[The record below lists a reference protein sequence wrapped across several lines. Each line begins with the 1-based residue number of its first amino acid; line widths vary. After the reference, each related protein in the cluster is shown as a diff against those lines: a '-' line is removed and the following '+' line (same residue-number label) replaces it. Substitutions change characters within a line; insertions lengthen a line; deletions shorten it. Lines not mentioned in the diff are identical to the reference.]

1 MTSCLGL
8 YVESNVIKYAKISK
22 DRDNLKV
29 ESFGL
34 KFYDKLGDA
43 IKQII
48 SETYSFK
55 VPISINL
62 ADEVYS
68 YFYMF
73 SMLNKKDLK
82 KAIETEY
89 EAYCTEKGLN
99 KNAVETRYALVNSLS
114 DKDRVKVIH
123 VAANKNNLN
132 AIEQQLAEN
141 KIAAISPIGMTIAN
155 IAKMK
160 QKENIAIINMED
172 KTTVTIIV
180 NQKVYSVD
188 TIENGSS
195 QVLDGINAKENS
207 YSKAY
212 EICKNSTIYTM
223 EGQELQDTENEY
235 LDNIMPTLYKIAEN
249 SKKIIENSAIDI
261 DRIYITGTL
270 SVVNNI
276 DLYFQEFFNTEKCE
290 ILKPFFIKDSIKV
303 NIKDYVEVNSAIAMA
318 MQGLGYGVKDMNF
331 KKHSITDNLPE
342 WMTIDLG
349 SPNANSKI
357 GNGLKEFFSVDWKAK
372 LDTTEKWLL
381 RVAGGFLILVLLYT
395 GFTIV
400 INNQYEQKTLEANE
414 VRQDT
419 MTKLAAVNSDIN
431 SVKAKTNQYLQLADN
446 LRSTSEKIQDD
457 QKSKNAVTTM
467 LSEIMYIIPKGVQLT
482 SVENTT
488 GSHIVI
494 NAQSEKYEQL
504 GYFKVKI
511 ANENILKNSVSRLW
525 IRSSVSVWKSSHHIV
540 LLTPE
545 AIPFMILFIMRYPM
559 LNIPETADVIPR
571 QTAL

>member
-8 YVESNVIKYAKISK
+8 YVESNIIKYAKISK

-34 KFYDKLGDA
+34 KFYDKLGEA

-62 ADEVYS
+62 ADEVYN

-89 EAYCTEKGLN
+89 ESYCTEKGLN
-99 KNAVETRYALVNSLS
+99 KNAVDTRYALVNSLS

-160 QKENIAIINMED
+160 QKENIAIVNMED
-172 KTTVTIIV
+172 KTTITIIV

-188 TIENGSS
+188 TIENGASE
-195 QVLDGINAKENS
+195 VLDSINAKENS

-249 SKKIIENSAIDI
+249 TQKIIENSAIDI

-290 ILKPFFIKDSIKV
+290 ILRPFFIKDTIKV
-303 NIKDYVEVNSAIAMA
+303 NIKDYIEVNSAIAMA
-318 MQGLGYGVKDMNF
+318 LQGLGYGVKDMNF
-331 KKHSITDNLPE
+331 KKHSLTDNLPE
-342 WMTIDLG
+342 WMTVDIG

-357 GNGLKEFFSVDWKAK
+357 GNGLKDFFATDWKAK
-372 LDTTEKWLL
+372 LDTTERWLL
-381 RVAGGFLILVLLYT
+381 RVAAGFLILVILYT

-400 INNQYEQKTLEANE
+400 MNNQYEGKSREADA
-414 VRQDT
+414 VKSDT
-419 MTKLAAVNSDIN
+419 MLKIAKVDADIN
-431 SVKAKTNQYLQLADN
+431 AVKAKTNQYLQLADN
-446 LRSTSEKIQDD
+446 LRSTSQKIQDD
-457 QKSKNAVTTM
+457 QRNKNAITTM
-467 LSEIMYIIPKGVQLT
+467 LSEIMFIIPKEVQLT

-494 NAQSEKYEQL
+494 NAQAERYEQL

-511 ANENILKNSVSRLW
+511 ANENILKADTVVSTMGTKDGDM
-525 IRSSVSVWKSSHHIV
+525 VKIV
-540 LLTPE
+540 IEGDLP
-545 AIPFMILFIMRYPM
+545 
-559 LNIPETADVIPR
+559 
-571 QTAL
+571 

>member
-8 YVESNVIKYAKISK
+8 YVESNIIKYAKISK

-34 KFYDKLGDA
+34 KFYDKLGEA

-55 VPISINL
+55 VPVSINL
-62 ADEVYS
+62 ADEVYN

-89 EAYCTEKGLN
+89 ESYCTEKGLN
-99 KNAVETRYALVNSLS
+99 KNAVDTRYALVNSLS

-172 KTTVTIIV
+172 KTTITIIV

-188 TIENGSS
+188 TIENGTSE
-195 QVLDGINAKENS
+195 VLDSINAKENS

-235 LDNIMPTLYKIAEN
+235 LDNIMPTLYKIAEK
-249 SKKIIENSAIDI
+249 SQKVIENSAIDI

-290 ILKPFFIKDSIKV
+290 ILRPFFIKDTIKV
-303 NIKDYVEVNSAIAMA
+303 NIKDYIEVNSAIAMA
-318 MQGLGYGVKDMNF
+318 LQGLGYGVKDMNF
-331 KKHSITDNLPE
+331 KKHSLTDNLPE
-342 WMTIDLG
+342 WMTVDIG

-357 GNGLKEFFSVDWKAK
+357 GNGLKEFFATDWKAK
-372 LDTTEKWLL
+372 LDTTERWLL
-381 RVAGGFLILVLLYT
+381 RVAAGFLILVLLYT
-395 GFTIV
+395 GFTV
-400 INNQYEQKTLEANE
+400 VMNNQYEGKSREADA
-414 VRQDT
+414 VKSDT
-419 MTKLAAVNSDIN
+419 MLKIAKVDADIN
-431 SVKAKTNQYLQLADN
+431 AVKAKTNQYLQLADN
-446 LRSTSEKIQDD
+446 LRSTSQKIQDD
-457 QKSKNAVTTM
+457 QRNKNAITTM
-467 LSEIMYIIPKGVQLT
+467 LSEIMFIIPKEVQLT

-494 NAQSEKYEQL
+494 NAQAERYEQL

-511 ANENILKNSVSRLW
+511 ANENILKADTVVSTMGTKDGDM
-525 IRSSVSVWKSSHHIV
+525 VKIV
-540 LLTPE
+540 IEGDLP
-545 AIPFMILFIMRYPM
+545 
-559 LNIPETADVIPR
+559 
-571 QTAL
+571 

>member
-8 YVESNVIKYAKISK
+8 YVESNIIKYAKISK

-34 KFYDKLGDA
+34 KFYDKLGEA

-55 VPISINL
+55 VPVSINL
-62 ADEVYS
+62 TDEVYN

-89 EAYCTEKGLN
+89 ESYCTEKGLN
-99 KNAVETRYALVNSLS
+99 KNAVETRYALVNSIS
-114 DKDRVKVIH
+114 DKDKIKVIH
-123 VAANKNNLN
+123 VSANKNSIN
-132 AIEQQLAEN
+132 AIEQRFSEN
-141 KIAAISPIGMTIAN
+141 KIAAISPIGMAIAN
-155 IAKMK
+155 IARMK

-188 TIENGSS
+188 TLENGASE
-195 QVLDGINAKENS
+195 VLDSINAKENS

-223 EGQELQDTENEY
+223 EGQELQDNENEY
-235 LDNIMPTLYKIAEN
+235 LDNIMPTLYKIAEQTQN
-249 SKKIIENSAIDI
+249 IIENSAIEI

-276 DLYFQEFFNTEKCE
+276 DLYLQEFFNTEKCE
-290 ILKPFFIKDSIKV
+290 ILKPFFIKDTIKV

-318 MQGLGYGVKDMNF
+318 LQGLGYGIKDMNF
-331 KKHSITDNLPE
+331 KKHNFKDNIPE
-342 WMTIDLG
+342 WMTVDLG
-349 SPNANSKI
+349 SANAGSKI
-357 GNGLKEFFSVDWKAK
+357 GNGIKDFFSTGWKGK
-372 LDTTEKWLL
+372 FDTTEKWLL
-381 RVAGGFLILVLLYT
+381 RVSAGLLILILLYT
-395 GFTIV
+395 GFTAI
-400 INNQYEQKTLEANE
+400 INNQYEKKSREADE
-414 VRQDT
+414 VRGDT
-419 MTKLAAVNSDIN
+419 IKKLSAVTADIN
-431 SVKAKTNQYLQLADN
+431 AVKAKTNEYLQLADN
-446 LRSTSEKIQDD
+446 LRNTSKKIEDD
-457 QKSKNAVTTM
+457 QRNKNAITTM
-467 LSEIMYIIPKGVQLT
+467 LSEIMFIIPQEVQLT

-494 NAQSEKYEQL
+494 NAQAERYEQL

-511 ANENILKNSVSRLW
+511 ANENILKADTVVSTMGTKEGDM
-525 IRSSVSVWKSSHHIV
+525 VKIV
-540 LLTPE
+540 IEGDLP
-545 AIPFMILFIMRYPM
+545 
-559 LNIPETADVIPR
+559 
-571 QTAL
+571 

>member
-8 YVESNVIKYAKISK
+8 YVESNIIKYAKISK

-34 KFYDKLGDA
+34 KFYDKLGEA

-55 VPISINL
+55 VPVSINL
-62 ADEVYS
+62 ADEVYN

-89 EAYCTEKGLN
+89 ESYCTEKGLN
-99 KNAVETRYALVNSLS
+99 KNAVDTRYALVNSLS

-172 KTTVTIIV
+172 KTTITIIV

-188 TIENGSS
+188 TIENGTSE
-195 QVLDGINAKENS
+195 VLDSINAKENS

-235 LDNIMPTLYKIAEN
+235 LDNIMPTLYKIAEK
-249 SKKIIENSAIDI
+249 SQKVIENSAIDI

-290 ILKPFFIKDSIKV
+290 ILRPFFIKDTIKV
-303 NIKDYVEVNSAIAMA
+303 NIKDYIEVNSAIAMA
-318 MQGLGYGVKDMNF
+318 LQGLGYGVKDMNF
-331 KKHSITDNLPE
+331 KKHSLTDNLPE
-342 WMTIDLG
+342 WMTVDIG

-357 GNGLKEFFSVDWKAK
+357 GNGLKDFFATDWKAK
-372 LDTTEKWLL
+372 LDTTERWLL
-381 RVAGGFLILVLLYT
+381 RVAAGFLILVILYT

-400 INNQYEQKTLEANE
+400 MNNQYEGKSREADA
-414 VRQDT
+414 VKSDT
-419 MTKLAAVNSDIN
+419 MLKIAKVDADIN
-431 SVKAKTNQYLQLADN
+431 AVKAKTNQYLQLADN
-446 LRSTSEKIQDD
+446 LRSTSQKIQDD
-457 QKSKNAVTTM
+457 QKNKNAITTM
-467 LSEIMYIIPKGVQLT
+467 LSEIMFIIPKEVQLT

-494 NAQSEKYEQL
+494 NAQAERYEQL

-511 ANENILKNSVSRLW
+511 ANENILKADTVVSTMGTKDGDM
-525 IRSSVSVWKSSHHIV
+525 VKIV
-540 LLTPE
+540 IEGDLP
-545 AIPFMILFIMRYPM
+545 
-559 LNIPETADVIPR
+559 
-571 QTAL
+571 

>member
-8 YVESNVIKYAKISK
+8 YVESNIIKYAKISK

-34 KFYDKLGDA
+34 KFYDKLGEA

-55 VPISINL
+55 VPVSINL
-62 ADEVYS
+62 ADEVYN

-89 EAYCTEKGLN
+89 ESYCTEKGLN
-99 KNAVETRYALVNSLS
+99 KNAVDTRYALVNSLS

-172 KTTVTIIV
+172 KTTITIIV

-188 TIENGSS
+188 TIENGTSE
-195 QVLDGINAKENS
+195 VLDSINAKENS

-235 LDNIMPTLYKIAEN
+235 LDNIMPTLYKIAEK
-249 SKKIIENSAIDI
+249 SQKVIENSAIDI

-290 ILKPFFIKDSIKV
+290 ILRPFFIKDTIKV
-303 NIKDYVEVNSAIAMA
+303 NIKDYIEVNSAIAMA
-318 MQGLGYGVKDMNF
+318 LQGLGYGVKDMNF
-331 KKHSITDNLPE
+331 KKHSLTDNLPE
-342 WMTIDLG
+342 WMTVDIG

-357 GNGLKEFFSVDWKAK
+357 GNGLKEFFSTDWKAK
-372 LDTTEKWLL
+372 LDTTERWLL
-381 RVAGGFLILVLLYT
+381 RVAAGFLILVLLYT
-395 GFTIV
+395 GFTV
-400 INNQYEQKTLEANE
+400 VMNNQYEGKSREADA
-414 VRQDT
+414 VKSDT
-419 MTKLAAVNSDIN
+419 MLKIAKVDADIN
-431 SVKAKTNQYLQLADN
+431 AVKAKTNQYLQLADN
-446 LRSTSEKIQDD
+446 LRSTSQKIQDD
-457 QKSKNAVTTM
+457 QRNKNAITTM
-467 LSEIMYIIPKGVQLT
+467 LSEIMVIIPKEVQLT

-494 NAQSEKYEQL
+494 NAQAERYEQL

-511 ANENILKNSVSRLW
+511 ANENILKADTVVSTMGTKDGDM
-525 IRSSVSVWKSSHHIV
+525 VKIV
-540 LLTPE
+540 IEGDLP
-545 AIPFMILFIMRYPM
+545 
-559 LNIPETADVIPR
+559 
-571 QTAL
+571 

>member
-8 YVESNVIKYAKISK
+8 YVESNIIKYAKISK

-34 KFYDKLGDA
+34 KFYDKLGEA

-55 VPISINL
+55 VPVSINL
-62 ADEVYS
+62 TDEVYN

-89 EAYCTEKGLN
+89 ESYCTEKGLN
-99 KNAVETRYALVNSLS
+99 KNAVETRYALVNSIS

-172 KTTVTIIV
+172 KTTITIIV

-188 TIENGSS
+188 TIENGTSE
-195 QVLDGINAKENS
+195 VLDSINAKENS

-235 LDNIMPTLYKIAEN
+235 LDNIMPTLYKIAEK
-249 SKKIIENSAIDI
+249 SQKVIENSAIDI

-290 ILKPFFIKDSIKV
+290 ILRPFFIKDTIKV
-303 NIKDYVEVNSAIAMA
+303 NIKDYIEVNSAIAMA
-318 MQGLGYGVKDMNF
+318 LQGLGYGVKDMNF
-331 KKHSITDNLPE
+331 KKHSLTDNLPE
-342 WMTIDLG
+342 WMTVDIG

-357 GNGLKEFFSVDWKAK
+357 GNGLKDFFATDWKAK
-372 LDTTEKWLL
+372 LDTTERWLL
-381 RVAGGFLILVLLYT
+381 RVAAGFLILVILYT

-400 INNQYEQKTLEANE
+400 MNNQYEGKSREADA
-414 VRQDT
+414 VKSDT
-419 MTKLAAVNSDIN
+419 MLKIAKVDADIN
-431 SVKAKTNQYLQLADN
+431 AVKAKTNQYLQLADN
-446 LRSTSEKIQDD
+446 LRSTSQKIQDD
-457 QKSKNAVTTM
+457 QRNKNAITTM
-467 LSEIMYIIPKGVQLT
+467 LSEIMSIIPKEVQLT

-494 NAQSEKYEQL
+494 NAQAERYEQL

-511 ANENILKNSVSRLW
+511 ANENILKADTVVSTMGTKDGDM
-525 IRSSVSVWKSSHHIV
+525 VKIV
-540 LLTPE
+540 IEGDLP
-545 AIPFMILFIMRYPM
+545 
-559 LNIPETADVIPR
+559 
-571 QTAL
+571 

>member
-431 SVKAKTNQYLQLADN
+431 SVKAKTKQYLQLADN

-511 ANENILKNSVSRLW
+511 ANENILKADTVVSTMGTKDGNM
-525 IRSSVSVWKSSHHIV
+525 VKIV
-540 LLTPE
+540 IEGDLP
-545 AIPFMILFIMRYPM
+545 
-559 LNIPETADVIPR
+559 
-571 QTAL
+571 

>member
-1 MTSCLGL
+1 MASCLGL
-8 YVESNVIKYAKISK
+8 YIESNVIKYAKVTK
-22 DRDNLKV
+22 DHDLLKV
-29 ESFGL
+29 EAFGV
-34 KFYDKLGDA
+34 KFYEKLGETLN
-43 IKQII
+43 QIV
-48 SETYSFK
+48 SETFSYNI
-55 VPISINL
+55 PISINMS
-62 ADEVYS
+62 EEIYN
-68 YFYMF
+68 YFFMF
-73 SMLNKKDLK
+73 SLLNKNDLK
-82 KAIETEY
+82 KAIDTEF
-89 EAYCTEKGLN
+89 ESYCFDKKLN
-99 KNAVETRYALVNSLS
+99 KNAFETRYALCNVEEDR
-114 DKDRVKVIH
+114 DKLKVIH
-123 VAANKNNLN
+123 VSSNKSSIAKILQTLN
-132 AIEQQLAEN
+132 EFKVSTITPLGTSITNVASIKPKENIIIVNIEETTTITSVINQKIFNVEKMEEGSGTILN
-141 KIAAISPIGMTIAN
+141 KIAS
-155 IAKMK
+155 
-160 QKENIAIINMED
+160 
-172 KTTVTIIV
+172 
-180 NQKVYSVD
+180 
-188 TIENGSS
+188 
-195 QVLDGINAKENS
+195 KENS

-511 ANENILKNSVSRLW
+511 ANENILKADTVVSTMGTKDGNM
-525 IRSSVSVWKSSHHIV
+525 VKIV
-540 LLTPE
+540 IEGDLP
-545 AIPFMILFIMRYPM
+545 
-559 LNIPETADVIPR
+559 
-571 QTAL
+571 

>member
-8 YVESNVIKYAKISK
+8 YVESNIIKYAKISK

-34 KFYDKLGDA
+34 KFYDKLGEA

-62 ADEVYS
+62 ADEVYN

-89 EAYCTEKGLN
+89 ESYCTEKGLN
-99 KNAVETRYALVNSLS
+99 KNAVDTRYALVNSLS

-172 KTTVTIIV
+172 KTTITIIV

-188 TIENGSS
+188 TIENGTSE
-195 QVLDGINAKENS
+195 VLDSINAKENS

-235 LDNIMPTLYKIAEN
+235 LDNIMPTLYKIAEK
-249 SKKIIENSAIDI
+249 SQKVIENSAIDI

-290 ILKPFFIKDSIKV
+290 ILRPFFIKDTIKV
-303 NIKDYVEVNSAIAMA
+303 NIKDYIEVNSAIAMA
-318 MQGLGYGVKDMNF
+318 LQGLGYGVKDMNF
-331 KKHSITDNLPE
+331 KKHSLTDNLPE
-342 WMTIDLG
+342 WMTVDIG

-357 GNGLKEFFSVDWKAK
+357 GNGLKDFFATDWKAK
-372 LDTTEKWLL
+372 LDTTERWLL
-381 RVAGGFLILVLLYT
+381 RVAAGFLILVILYT

-400 INNQYEQKTLEANE
+400 MNNQYEGKSREADA
-414 VRQDT
+414 VKSDT
-419 MTKLAAVNSDIN
+419 MLKIAKVDADIN
-431 SVKAKTNQYLQLADN
+431 AVKAKTNQYLQLADN
-446 LRSTSEKIQDD
+446 LRSTSQKIQDD
-457 QKSKNAVTTM
+457 QKNKNAITTM
-467 LSEIMYIIPKGVQLT
+467 LSEIMFIIPKEVQLT

-494 NAQSEKYEQL
+494 NAQAERYEQL

-511 ANENILKNSVSRLW
+511 ANENILKADTVVSTMGTKDGDM
-525 IRSSVSVWKSSHHIV
+525 VKIV
-540 LLTPE
+540 IEGDLP
-545 AIPFMILFIMRYPM
+545 
-559 LNIPETADVIPR
+559 
-571 QTAL
+571 

>member
-249 SKKIIENSAIDI
+249 SKKIIENSAIYI
-261 DRIYITGTL
+261 DRIYITCTL

-276 DLYFQEFFNTEKCE
+276 DLYFKEFFNTEKCE
-290 ILKPFFIKDSIKV
+290 ILKPFLISESNIRIYYRDEDEKFQFEKNLLAILDKDLFMEKLSGENPKIKFI
-303 NIKDYVEVNSAIAMA
+303 
-318 MQGLGYGVKDMNF
+318 NF
-331 KKHSITDNLPE
+331 
-342 WMTIDLG
+342 
-349 SPNANSKI
+349 
-357 GNGLKEFFSVDWKAK
+357 
-372 LDTTEKWLL
+372 EK
-381 RVAGGFLILVLLYT
+381 
-395 GFTIV
+395 
-400 INNQYEQKTLEANE
+400 N
-414 VRQDT
+414 
-419 MTKLAAVNSDIN
+419 M
-431 SVKAKTNQYLQLADN
+431 
-446 LRSTSEKIQDD
+446 
-457 QKSKNAVTTM
+457 
-467 LSEIMYIIPKGVQLT
+467 
-482 SVENTT
+482 
-488 GSHIVI
+488 
-494 NAQSEKYEQL
+494 
-504 GYFKVKI
+504 
-511 ANENILKNSVSRLW
+511 
-525 IRSSVSVWKSSHHIV
+525 
-540 LLTPE
+540 
-545 AIPFMILFIMRYPM
+545 
-559 LNIPETADVIPR
+559 
-571 QTAL
+571 

>member
-8 YVESNVIKYAKISK
+8 YVESNIIKYAKISK

-34 KFYDKLGDA
+34 KFYDKLGEA

-55 VPISINL
+55 VPVSINL
-62 ADEVYS
+62 ADEVYN

-89 EAYCTEKGLN
+89 ESYCTEKGLN
-99 KNAVETRYALVNSLS
+99 KNAVDTRYALVNSLS

-172 KTTVTIIV
+172 KTTITIIV

-188 TIENGSS
+188 TIENGTSE
-195 QVLDGINAKENS
+195 VLDSINTKENS

-235 LDNIMPTLYKIAEN
+235 LDNIMPTLYKIAEK
-249 SKKIIENSAIDI
+249 SQKVIENSAIDI

-290 ILKPFFIKDSIKV
+290 ILRPFFIKDTIKV
-303 NIKDYVEVNSAIAMA
+303 NIKDYIEVNSAIAMA
-318 MQGLGYGVKDMNF
+318 LQGLGYGVKDMNF
-331 KKHSITDNLPE
+331 KKHSLTDNLPE
-342 WMTIDLG
+342 WMTVDIG

-357 GNGLKEFFSVDWKAK
+357 GNGLKDFFATDWKAK
-372 LDTTEKWLL
+372 LDTTERWLL
-381 RVAGGFLILVLLYT
+381 RVAAGFLILVILYT

-400 INNQYEQKTLEANE
+400 MNNQYEGKSREADA
-414 VRQDT
+414 VKSDT
-419 MTKLAAVNSDIN
+419 MLKIAKVDADIN
-431 SVKAKTNQYLQLADN
+431 AVKAKTNQYLQLADN
-446 LRSTSEKIQDD
+446 LRSTSQKIQDD
-457 QKSKNAVTTM
+457 QRNKNAITTM
-467 LSEIMYIIPKGVQLT
+467 LSEIMSIIPKEVQLT

-494 NAQSEKYEQL
+494 NAQAERYEQL

-511 ANENILKNSVSRLW
+511 ANENILKADTVVSTMGTKDGDM
-525 IRSSVSVWKSSHHIV
+525 VKIV
-540 LLTPE
+540 IEGDLPWE
-545 AIPFMILFIMRYPM
+545 NYY
-559 LNIPETADVIPR
+559 
-571 QTAL
+571 

>member
-8 YVESNVIKYAKISK
+8 YVESNIIKYAKISK

-34 KFYDKLGDA
+34 KFYDKLGEA

-55 VPISINL
+55 VPVSINL
-62 ADEVYS
+62 ADEVYN

-89 EAYCTEKGLN
+89 ESYCTEKGLN
-99 KNAVETRYALVNSLS
+99 KNAVDTRYALVNSLS

-172 KTTVTIIV
+172 KTTITIIV

-188 TIENGSS
+188 TIENGTSE
-195 QVLDGINAKENS
+195 VLDNINAKENS

-235 LDNIMPTLYKIAEN
+235 LDNIMPTLYKIAEK
-249 SKKIIENSAIDI
+249 SQKVIENSAIDI

-290 ILKPFFIKDSIKV
+290 ILRPFFIKDTIKV
-303 NIKDYVEVNSAIAMA
+303 NIKDYIEVNSAIAMA
-318 MQGLGYGVKDMNF
+318 LQGLGYGVKDMNF
-331 KKHSITDNLPE
+331 KKHSLTDNLPE
-342 WMTIDLG
+342 WMTVDIG

-357 GNGLKEFFSVDWKAK
+357 GNGLKEFFATDWKAK
-372 LDTTEKWLL
+372 LDTTERWLL
-381 RVAGGFLILVLLYT
+381 RVAAGFLILVLLYT
-395 GFTIV
+395 GFTV
-400 INNQYEQKTLEANE
+400 VMNNQYEGKSREADA
-414 VRQDT
+414 VKSDT
-419 MTKLAAVNSDIN
+419 MLKIAKVDADIN
-431 SVKAKTNQYLQLADN
+431 AVKAKTNQYLQLADN
-446 LRSTSEKIQDD
+446 LRSTSQKIQDD
-457 QKSKNAVTTM
+457 QRNKNAITTM
-467 LSEIMYIIPKGVQLT
+467 LSEIMFIIPKEVQLT

-494 NAQSEKYEQL
+494 NAQAERYEQL

-511 ANENILKNSVSRLW
+511 ANENILKADTVVSTMGTKDGDM
-525 IRSSVSVWKSSHHIV
+525 VKIV
-540 LLTPE
+540 IEGDLP
-545 AIPFMILFIMRYPM
+545 
-559 LNIPETADVIPR
+559 
-571 QTAL
+571 

>member
-8 YVESNVIKYAKISK
+8 YVESNIIKYAKISK

-34 KFYDKLGDA
+34 KFYDKLGEA

-55 VPISINL
+55 VPVSINL
-62 ADEVYS
+62 ADEVYN

-89 EAYCTEKGLN
+89 ESYCTEKGLN
-99 KNAVETRYALVNSLS
+99 KNAVDTRYALVNSLS

-172 KTTVTIIV
+172 KTTITIIV

-188 TIENGSS
+188 TIENGTSE
-195 QVLDGINAKENS
+195 VLDSINAKENS

-235 LDNIMPTLYKIAEN
+235 LDNIMPTLYKIAEK
-249 SKKIIENSAIDI
+249 SQKVIENSAIDI

-290 ILKPFFIKDSIKV
+290 ILRPFFIKDTIKV
-303 NIKDYVEVNSAIAMA
+303 NIKDYIEVNSAIAMA
-318 MQGLGYGVKDMNF
+318 LQGLGYGVKDMNF
-331 KKHSITDNLPE
+331 KKHSLTDNLPE
-342 WMTIDLG
+342 WMTVDIG

-357 GNGLKEFFSVDWKAK
+357 GNGLKDFFATDWKAK
-372 LDTTEKWLL
+372 LDTTERWLL
-381 RVAGGFLILVLLYT
+381 RVAAGFLILVILYT

-400 INNQYEQKTLEANE
+400 MNNQYEGKSREA
-414 VRQDT
+414 D
-419 MTKLAAVNSDIN
+419 AVKSDSMLKIAKVDADIN
-431 SVKAKTNQYLQLADN
+431 AVKAKTNQYLQLADN
-446 LRSTSEKIQDD
+446 LRSTSQKIQDD
-457 QKSKNAVTTM
+457 QRNKNAITTM
-467 LSEIMYIIPKGVQLT
+467 LSEIMFIIPKEVQLT

-494 NAQSEKYEQL
+494 NAQAERYEQL

-511 ANENILKNSVSRLW
+511 ANENILKADTVVSTMGTKDGDM
-525 IRSSVSVWKSSHHIV
+525 VKIV
-540 LLTPE
+540 IEGDLP
-545 AIPFMILFIMRYPM
+545 
-559 LNIPETADVIPR
+559 
-571 QTAL
+571 

>member
-8 YVESNVIKYAKISK
+8 YVESNIIKYAKISK

-34 KFYDKLGDA
+34 KFYDKLGEA

-55 VPISINL
+55 VPVSINL
-62 ADEVYS
+62 ADEVYN

-89 EAYCTEKGLN
+89 ESYCTEKGLN
-99 KNAVETRYALVNSLS
+99 KNAVDTRYALVNSLS

-172 KTTVTIIV
+172 KTTITIIV

-188 TIENGSS
+188 TIENGTSE
-195 QVLDGINAKENS
+195 VLDSINTKENS

-235 LDNIMPTLYKIAEN
+235 LDNIMPTLYKIAEK
-249 SKKIIENSAIDI
+249 SQKVIENSAIDI

-290 ILKPFFIKDSIKV
+290 ILRPFFIKDTIKV
-303 NIKDYVEVNSAIAMA
+303 NIKDYIEVNSAIAMA
-318 MQGLGYGVKDMNF
+318 LQGLGYGVKDMNF
-331 KKHSITDNLPE
+331 KKHSLTDNLPE
-342 WMTIDLG
+342 WMTVDIG

-357 GNGLKEFFSVDWKAK
+357 GNGLKDFFATDWKAK
-372 LDTTEKWLL
+372 LDTTERWLL
-381 RVAGGFLILVLLYT
+381 RVAAGFLILVILYT

-400 INNQYEQKTLEANE
+400 MNNQYEGKSREADA
-414 VRQDT
+414 VKSDT
-419 MTKLAAVNSDIN
+419 MLKIAKVDADIN
-431 SVKAKTNQYLQLADN
+431 AVKAKTNQYLQLADN
-446 LRSTSEKIQDD
+446 LRSTSKKIQDD
-457 QKSKNAVTTM
+457 QRNKNAITTM
-467 LSEIMYIIPKGVQLT
+467 LSEIMFIIPKEVQLT

-494 NAQSEKYEQL
+494 NAQAERYEQL

-511 ANENILKNSVSRLW
+511 ANENILKADTVVSTMGTKDGDM
-525 IRSSVSVWKSSHHIV
+525 VKIV
-540 LLTPE
+540 IEGDLP
-545 AIPFMILFIMRYPM
+545 
-559 LNIPETADVIPR
+559 
-571 QTAL
+571 

>member
-8 YVESNVIKYAKISK
+8 YVESNIIKYAKISK

-34 KFYDKLGDA
+34 KFYDKLGEA

-55 VPISINL
+55 VPVSINL
-62 ADEVYS
+62 ADEVYN

-89 EAYCTEKGLN
+89 ESYCTEKGLN
-99 KNAVETRYALVNSLS
+99 KNAVDTRYALVNSLS

-172 KTTVTIIV
+172 KTTITIIV

-188 TIENGSS
+188 TIENGTSE
-195 QVLDGINAKENS
+195 VLDSINAKENS

-235 LDNIMPTLYKIAEN
+235 LDNIMPTLYKIAEK
-249 SKKIIENSAIDI
+249 SQKVIENSAIDI

-290 ILKPFFIKDSIKV
+290 ILRPFFIKDTIKV
-303 NIKDYVEVNSAIAMA
+303 NIKDYIEVNSAIAMA
-318 MQGLGYGVKDMNF
+318 LQGLGYGVKDMNF
-331 KKHSITDNLPE
+331 KKHSLTDNLPE
-342 WMTIDLG
+342 WMTVDIG

-357 GNGLKEFFSVDWKAK
+357 GNGLKEFFATDWKAK
-372 LDTTEKWLL
+372 LDTTERWLL
-381 RVAGGFLILVLLYT
+381 RVAAGFLILVLLYT
-395 GFTIV
+395 GFTV
-400 INNQYEQKTLEANE
+400 VMNNQYEGKSREADA
-414 VRQDT
+414 VKSDT
-419 MTKLAAVNSDIN
+419 MLKIAKVDADIN
-431 SVKAKTNQYLQLADN
+431 AVKAKTNQYLQLADN
-446 LRSTSEKIQDD
+446 LRSTSQKIQDD
-457 QKSKNAVTTM
+457 QKNKNAITTM
-467 LSEIMYIIPKGVQLT
+467 LSEIMFIIPKEVQLT

-494 NAQSEKYEQL
+494 NAQAERYEQL

-511 ANENILKNSVSRLW
+511 ANENILKADTVVSTMGTKDGDM
-525 IRSSVSVWKSSHHIV
+525 VKIV
-540 LLTPE
+540 IEGDLP
-545 AIPFMILFIMRYPM
+545 
-559 LNIPETADVIPR
+559 
-571 QTAL
+571 

>member
-8 YVESNVIKYAKISK
+8 YVESNIIKYAKISK

-34 KFYDKLGDA
+34 KFYDKLGEA

-55 VPISINL
+55 VPVSINL
-62 ADEVYS
+62 ADEVYN

-89 EAYCTEKGLN
+89 ESYCTEKGLN
-99 KNAVETRYALVNSLS
+99 KNAVDTRYALVNSLS

-172 KTTVTIIV
+172 KTTITIIV

-188 TIENGSS
+188 TIENGASE
-195 QVLDGINAKENS
+195 VLDSINAKENS

-235 LDNIMPTLYKIAEN
+235 LDNIMPTLYKIAEK
-249 SKKIIENSAIDI
+249 SQKVIENSAIDI

-290 ILKPFFIKDSIKV
+290 ILRPFFIKDTIKV
-303 NIKDYVEVNSAIAMA
+303 NIKDYIEVNSAIAMA
-318 MQGLGYGVKDMNF
+318 LQGLGYGVKDMNF
-331 KKHSITDNLPE
+331 KKHSLTDNLPE
-342 WMTIDLG
+342 WMTVDIG

-357 GNGLKEFFSVDWKAK
+357 GNGLKDFFATDWKAK
-372 LDTTEKWLL
+372 LDTTERWLL
-381 RVAGGFLILVLLYT
+381 RVAAGFLILVILYT

-400 INNQYEQKTLEANE
+400 MNNQYEGKSREADA
-414 VRQDT
+414 VKSDT
-419 MTKLAAVNSDIN
+419 MLKIAKVDADIN
-431 SVKAKTNQYLQLADN
+431 AVKAKTNQYLQLADN
-446 LRSTSEKIQDD
+446 LRSTSQKIQDD
-457 QKSKNAVTTM
+457 QRNKNAITTM
-467 LSEIMYIIPKGVQLT
+467 LSEIMFIIPKEVQLT

-494 NAQSEKYEQL
+494 NAQAERYEQL

-511 ANENILKNSVSRLW
+511 ANENILKADTVVSTMGTKEGDM
-525 IRSSVSVWKSSHHIV
+525 VKIV
-540 LLTPE
+540 IEGDLP
-545 AIPFMILFIMRYPM
+545 
-559 LNIPETADVIPR
+559 
-571 QTAL
+571 

>member
-8 YVESNVIKYAKISK
+8 YVESNIIKYAKISK

-34 KFYDKLGDA
+34 KFYDKLGEA

-55 VPISINL
+55 VPVSINL
-62 ADEVYS
+62 ADEVYN

-89 EAYCTEKGLN
+89 ESYCTEKGLN
-99 KNAVETRYALVNSLS
+99 KNAVDTRYALVNSLS

-172 KTTVTIIV
+172 KTTITIIV

-188 TIENGSS
+188 TIENGTSE
-195 QVLDGINAKENS
+195 VLDSINAKENS

-235 LDNIMPTLYKIAEN
+235 LDNIMPTLYKIAEK
-249 SKKIIENSAIDI
+249 SQKVIENSAIDI

-290 ILKPFFIKDSIKV
+290 ILRPFFIKDTIKV
-303 NIKDYVEVNSAIAMA
+303 NIKDYIEVNSAIAMA
-318 MQGLGYGVKDMNF
+318 LQGLGYGVKDMNF
-331 KKHSITDNLPE
+331 KKHSLTDNLPE
-342 WMTIDLG
+342 WMTVDIG

-357 GNGLKEFFSVDWKAK
+357 GNGLKDFFATDWKAK
-372 LDTTEKWLL
+372 LDTTERWLL
-381 RVAGGFLILVLLYT
+381 RVAAGFLILVLLYT
-395 GFTIV
+395 GFTV
-400 INNQYEQKTLEANE
+400 VMNNQYEGKSREADA
-414 VRQDT
+414 VKSDT
-419 MTKLAAVNSDIN
+419 MLKIAKVYADIN
-431 SVKAKTNQYLQLADN
+431 AVKAKTNQYLQLADN
-446 LRSTSEKIQDD
+446 LRSTSQKIQDD
-457 QKSKNAVTTM
+457 QRNKNAITTM
-467 LSEIMYIIPKGVQLT
+467 LSEIMFIIPKEVQLT

-494 NAQSEKYEQL
+494 NAQAERYEQL

-511 ANENILKNSVSRLW
+511 ANENILKADTVVSTMGTKDGDM
-525 IRSSVSVWKSSHHIV
+525 VKIV
-540 LLTPE
+540 IEGDLP
-545 AIPFMILFIMRYPM
+545 
-559 LNIPETADVIPR
+559 
-571 QTAL
+571 

>member
-8 YVESNVIKYAKISK
+8 YVESNIIKYAKISK

-34 KFYDKLGDA
+34 KFYDKLGEA

-55 VPISINL
+55 VPVSINL
-62 ADEVYS
+62 ADEVYN

-73 SMLNKKDLK
+73 GMLNKKDLK

-89 EAYCTEKGLN
+89 ESYCTEKGLN
-99 KNAVETRYALVNSLS
+99 KNAVDTRYALVNSLS

-172 KTTVTIIV
+172 KTTITIIV

-188 TIENGSS
+188 TIENGTSE
-195 QVLDGINAKENS
+195 VLDSINAKENS

-235 LDNIMPTLYKIAEN
+235 LDNIMPTLYKIAEK
-249 SKKIIENSAIDI
+249 SQKVIENSAIDI

-290 ILKPFFIKDSIKV
+290 ILRPFFIKDTIKV
-303 NIKDYVEVNSAIAMA
+303 NIKDYIEVNSAIAMA
-318 MQGLGYGVKDMNF
+318 LQGLGYGVKDMNF
-331 KKHSITDNLPE
+331 KKHSLTDNLPE
-342 WMTIDLG
+342 WMTVDIG

-357 GNGLKEFFSVDWKAK
+357 GNGLKDFFATDWKAK
-372 LDTTEKWLL
+372 LDTTERWLL
-381 RVAGGFLILVLLYT
+381 RVAAGFLILVILYT

-400 INNQYEQKTLEANE
+400 MNNQYEGKSREADA
-414 VRQDT
+414 VKSDT
-419 MTKLAAVNSDIN
+419 MLKIAKVDADIN
-431 SVKAKTNQYLQLADN
+431 AVKAKTNQYLQLADN
-446 LRSTSEKIQDD
+446 LRSTSQKIQDD
-457 QKSKNAVTTM
+457 QRNKNAITTM
-467 LSEIMYIIPKGVQLT
+467 LSEIMFIIPKEVQLT

-494 NAQSEKYEQL
+494 NAQAERYEQL

-511 ANENILKNSVSRLW
+511 ANENILKADTVVSTMGTKDGDM
-525 IRSSVSVWKSSHHIV
+525 VKIV
-540 LLTPE
+540 IEGDLP
-545 AIPFMILFIMRYPM
+545 
-559 LNIPETADVIPR
+559 
-571 QTAL
+571 

>member
-249 SKKIIENSAIDI
+249 SK
-261 DRIYITGTL
+261 R
-270 SVVNNI
+270 
-276 DLYFQEFFNTEKCE
+276 
-290 ILKPFFIKDSIKV
+290 
-303 NIKDYVEVNSAIAMA
+303 
-318 MQGLGYGVKDMNF
+318 
-331 KKHSITDNLPE
+331 
-342 WMTIDLG
+342 
-349 SPNANSKI
+349 
-357 GNGLKEFFSVDWKAK
+357 
-372 LDTTEKWLL
+372 
-381 RVAGGFLILVLLYT
+381 
-395 GFTIV
+395 
-400 INNQYEQKTLEANE
+400 
-414 VRQDT
+414 
-419 MTKLAAVNSDIN
+419 
-431 SVKAKTNQYLQLADN
+431 
-446 LRSTSEKIQDD
+446 
-457 QKSKNAVTTM
+457 
-467 LSEIMYIIPKGVQLT
+467 
-482 SVENTT
+482 
-488 GSHIVI
+488 
-494 NAQSEKYEQL
+494 
-504 GYFKVKI
+504 
-511 ANENILKNSVSRLW
+511 
-525 IRSSVSVWKSSHHIV
+525 
-540 LLTPE
+540 
-545 AIPFMILFIMRYPM
+545 
-559 LNIPETADVIPR
+559 
-571 QTAL
+571 

>member
-8 YVESNVIKYAKISK
+8 YVESNIIKYAKISK

-34 KFYDKLGDA
+34 KFYDKLGEA

-55 VPISINL
+55 VPVSINL
-62 ADEVYS
+62 TDEVYN

-89 EAYCTEKGLN
+89 ESYCTEKGLN
-99 KNAVETRYALVNSLS
+99 KNAVETRYALVNSIS
-114 DKDRVKVIH
+114 DKDKIKVIH
-123 VAANKNNLN
+123 VSANKNSIN
-132 AIEQQLAEN
+132 AIEQRFSEN
-141 KIAAISPIGMTIAN
+141 KIAAISPIGMAIAN
-155 IAKMK
+155 IARMK

-188 TIENGSS
+188 TLENGASE
-195 QVLDGINAKENS
+195 VLDSINAKENS

-223 EGQELQDTENEY
+223 EGQELQDNENEY
-235 LDNIMPTLYKIAEN
+235 LDNIMPTLYKIAEQTQN
-249 SKKIIENSAIDI
+249 IIENSAIEI

-290 ILKPFFIKDSIKV
+290 ILKPFFIKDTIKV

-318 MQGLGYGVKDMNF
+318 LQGLGYGIKDMNF
-331 KKHSITDNLPE
+331 KKHNFKDNIPE
-342 WMTIDLG
+342 WMTVDLG
-349 SPNANSKI
+349 SANAGSKI
-357 GNGLKEFFSVDWKAK
+357 GNGIKDFFSTGWKGK
-372 LDTTEKWLL
+372 FDTTEKWLL
-381 RVAGGFLILVLLYT
+381 RVSAGLLILILLYT
-395 GFTIV
+395 GFTAI
-400 INNQYEQKTLEANE
+400 INNQYEKKSREADE
-414 VRQDT
+414 VRGDT
-419 MTKLAAVNSDIN
+419 IKKLSAVTADIN
-431 SVKAKTNQYLQLADN
+431 AVKAKTNEYLQLADN
-446 LRSTSEKIQDD
+446 LRNTSKKIEDD
-457 QKSKNAVTTM
+457 QRNKNAITTM
-467 LSEIMYIIPKGVQLT
+467 LSEIMFIIPQEVQLT

-494 NAQSEKYEQL
+494 NAQAERYEQL

-511 ANENILKNSVSRLW
+511 ANENILKADTVVSTMGTKEGDM
-525 IRSSVSVWKSSHHIV
+525 VKIV
-540 LLTPE
+540 IEGDLP
-545 AIPFMILFIMRYPM
+545 
-559 LNIPETADVIPR
+559 
-571 QTAL
+571 

>member
-8 YVESNVIKYAKISK
+8 YVESNIIKYAKISK

-34 KFYDKLGDA
+34 KFYDKLGEA

-55 VPISINL
+55 VPVSINL
-62 ADEVYS
+62 ADEVYN

-89 EAYCTEKGLN
+89 ESYCTEKGLN
-99 KNAVETRYALVNSLS
+99 KNAVDTRYALVNSLS

-172 KTTVTIIV
+172 KTTITIIV

-188 TIENGSS
+188 TIENGTSE
-195 QVLDGINAKENS
+195 VLDSINAKENS

-235 LDNIMPTLYKIAEN
+235 LDNIMPTLYKIAEK
-249 SKKIIENSAIDI
+249 SQKVIENSAIDI

-290 ILKPFFIKDSIKV
+290 ILRPFFIKDTIKV
-303 NIKDYVEVNSAIAMA
+303 NIKDYIEVNSAIAMA
-318 MQGLGYGVKDMNF
+318 LQGLGYGVKDMNF
-331 KKHSITDNLPE
+331 KKHSLTDNLPE
-342 WMTIDLG
+342 WMTVDIG

-357 GNGLKEFFSVDWKAK
+357 GNGLKDFLATDWKAK
-372 LDTTEKWLL
+372 LDTTERWLL
-381 RVAGGFLILVLLYT
+381 RVAAGFLILVILYT

-400 INNQYEQKTLEANE
+400 MNNQYEGKSREADA
-414 VRQDT
+414 VKSDT
-419 MTKLAAVNSDIN
+419 MLKIAKVDADIN
-431 SVKAKTNQYLQLADN
+431 AVKAKTNQYLQLADN
-446 LRSTSEKIQDD
+446 LRSTSQKIQDD
-457 QKSKNAVTTM
+457 QRNKNAITTM
-467 LSEIMYIIPKGVQLT
+467 LSEIMFIIPKEVQLT

-494 NAQSEKYEQL
+494 NAQAERYEQL

-511 ANENILKNSVSRLW
+511 ANENILKADTVVSTMGTKDGDM
-525 IRSSVSVWKSSHHIV
+525 VKIV
-540 LLTPE
+540 IEGDLP
-545 AIPFMILFIMRYPM
+545 
-559 LNIPETADVIPR
+559 
-571 QTAL
+571 

>member
-8 YVESNVIKYAKISK
+8 YVESNIIKYAKISK

-34 KFYDKLGDA
+34 KFYDKLGEA

-55 VPISINL
+55 VPVSINL
-62 ADEVYS
+62 TDEVYN

-89 EAYCTEKGLN
+89 ESYCTEKGLN
-99 KNAVETRYALVNSLS
+99 KNAVEKRYALVNSIS
-114 DKDRVKVIH
+114 DKDKIKVIH
-123 VAANKNNLN
+123 VSANKNSIN
-132 AIEQQLAEN
+132 AIEQRFSEN
-141 KIAAISPIGMTIAN
+141 KIAAISPIGMAIAN
-155 IAKMK
+155 IARMK

-188 TIENGSS
+188 TLENGASE
-195 QVLDGINAKENS
+195 VLDSINAKENS

-223 EGQELQDTENEY
+223 EGQELQDNENEY
-235 LDNIMPTLYKIAEN
+235 LDNIMPTLYKIAEQTQN
-249 SKKIIENSAIDI
+249 IIENSAIEI

-290 ILKPFFIKDSIKV
+290 ILKPFFIKDTIKV

-318 MQGLGYGVKDMNF
+318 LQGLGYGIKDMNF
-331 KKHSITDNLPE
+331 KKHNFKDNIPE
-342 WMTIDLG
+342 WMTVDLG
-349 SPNANSKI
+349 SANAGSKI
-357 GNGLKEFFSVDWKAK
+357 GNGIKDFFSTGWKGK
-372 LDTTEKWLL
+372 FDTTEKWLL
-381 RVAGGFLILVLLYT
+381 RVSAGLLILILLYT
-395 GFTIV
+395 GFTAI
-400 INNQYEQKTLEANE
+400 INNQYEKKSREADE
-414 VRQDT
+414 VRGDT
-419 MTKLAAVNSDIN
+419 IKKLSAVTADIN
-431 SVKAKTNQYLQLADN
+431 AVKAKTNEYLQLADN
-446 LRSTSEKIQDD
+446 LRNTSKKIEDD
-457 QKSKNAVTTM
+457 QRNKNAITTM
-467 LSEIMYIIPKGVQLT
+467 LSEIMFIIPQEVQLT

-494 NAQSEKYEQL
+494 NAQAERYEQL

-511 ANENILKNSVSRLW
+511 ANENILKADTVVSTMGTKEGDM
-525 IRSSVSVWKSSHHIV
+525 VKIV
-540 LLTPE
+540 IEGDLP
-545 AIPFMILFIMRYPM
+545 
-559 LNIPETADVIPR
+559 
-571 QTAL
+571 

>member
-8 YVESNVIKYAKISK
+8 YVESNIIKYAKISK

-34 KFYDKLGDA
+34 KFYDKLGEA

-55 VPISINL
+55 VPVSINL
-62 ADEVYS
+62 ADEVYN

-89 EAYCTEKGLN
+89 ESYCTEKGLN
-99 KNAVETRYALVNSLS
+99 KNAVDTRYALVNSLS

-172 KTTVTIIV
+172 KTTITIIV

-188 TIENGSS
+188 TIENGASE
-195 QVLDGINAKENS
+195 VLDSINAKENS

-235 LDNIMPTLYKIAEN
+235 LDNIMPTLYKIAEK
-249 SKKIIENSAIDI
+249 SQKVIENSAIDI

-290 ILKPFFIKDSIKV
+290 ILRPFFIKDTIKV
-303 NIKDYVEVNSAIAMA
+303 NIKDYIEVNSAIAMA
-318 MQGLGYGVKDMNF
+318 LQGLGYGVKDMNF
-331 KKHSITDNLPE
+331 KKHSLTDNLPE
-342 WMTIDLG
+342 WMTVDIG

-357 GNGLKEFFSVDWKAK
+357 GNGLKDFLATDWKAK
-372 LDTTEKWLL
+372 LDTTERWLL
-381 RVAGGFLILVLLYT
+381 RVAAGFLILVILYT

-400 INNQYEQKTLEANE
+400 MNNQYEGKSREADA
-414 VRQDT
+414 VKSDT
-419 MTKLAAVNSDIN
+419 MLKIAKVDADIN
-431 SVKAKTNQYLQLADN
+431 AVKAKTNQYLQLADN
-446 LRSTSEKIQDD
+446 LRSTSQKIQDD
-457 QKSKNAVTTM
+457 QRNKNAITTM
-467 LSEIMYIIPKGVQLT
+467 LSEIMFIIPKEVQLT

-494 NAQSEKYEQL
+494 NAQAERYEQL

-511 ANENILKNSVSRLW
+511 ANENILKADTVVSTMGTKDGDM
-525 IRSSVSVWKSSHHIV
+525 VKIV
-540 LLTPE
+540 IEGDLP
-545 AIPFMILFIMRYPM
+545 
-559 LNIPETADVIPR
+559 
-571 QTAL
+571 

>member
-8 YVESNVIKYAKISK
+8 YVESNIIKYAKISK

-34 KFYDKLGDA
+34 KFYDKLGEA

-55 VPISINL
+55 VPVSINL
-62 ADEVYS
+62 ADEVYN

-89 EAYCTEKGLN
+89 ESYCTEKGLN
-99 KNAVETRYALVNSLS
+99 KNAVDTRYALVNSLS

-172 KTTVTIIV
+172 KTTITIIV

-188 TIENGSS
+188 TIENGTSE
-195 QVLDGINAKENS
+195 VLDSINAKENS

-235 LDNIMPTLYKIAEN
+235 LDNIMPTLYKIAEK
-249 SKKIIENSAIDI
+249 SQKVIENSAIDI

-290 ILKPFFIKDSIKV
+290 ILRPFFIKDTIKV
-303 NIKDYVEVNSAIAMA
+303 NIKDYIEVNSAIAMA
-318 MQGLGYGVKDMNF
+318 LQGLGYGVKDMNF
-331 KKHSITDNLPE
+331 KKHSLTDNLPE
-342 WMTIDLG
+342 WMTVDIG

-357 GNGLKEFFSVDWKAK
+357 GNGLKDFFATDWKAK
-372 LDTTEKWLL
+372 LDTTERWLL
-381 RVAGGFLILVLLYT
+381 RVAAGFLILVILYT

-400 INNQYEQKTLEANE
+400 MNNQYEGKSREADA
-414 VRQDT
+414 VKSDT
-419 MTKLAAVNSDIN
+419 MLKIAKVDADIN
-431 SVKAKTNQYLQLADN
+431 AVKAKTNQYLQLTDN
-446 LRSTSEKIQDD
+446 LRSTSQKIQDD
-457 QKSKNAVTTM
+457 QRNKNAITTM
-467 LSEIMYIIPKGVQLT
+467 LSEIMFIIPKEVQLT

-494 NAQSEKYEQL
+494 NAQAERYEQL

-511 ANENILKNSVSRLW
+511 ANENILKADTVVSTMGTKDGDM
-525 IRSSVSVWKSSHHIV
+525 VKIV
-540 LLTPE
+540 IEGDLP
-545 AIPFMILFIMRYPM
+545 
-559 LNIPETADVIPR
+559 
-571 QTAL
+571 

>member
-8 YVESNVIKYAKISK
+8 YVESNIIKYAKISK

-34 KFYDKLGDA
+34 KFYDKLGEA

-55 VPISINL
+55 VPVSINL
-62 ADEVYS
+62 ADEVYN

-89 EAYCTEKGLN
+89 ESYCTEKGLN
-99 KNAVETRYALVNSLS
+99 KNAVDTRYALVNSLS

-172 KTTVTIIV
+172 KTTITIIV

-188 TIENGSS
+188 TIENGTSE
-195 QVLDGINAKENS
+195 VLDSINTKENS

-235 LDNIMPTLYKIAEN
+235 LDNIMPTLYKIAEK
-249 SKKIIENSAIDI
+249 SQKVIENSAIDI

-290 ILKPFFIKDSIKV
+290 ILRPFFIKDTIKV
-303 NIKDYVEVNSAIAMA
+303 NIKDYIEVNSAIAMA
-318 MQGLGYGVKDMNF
+318 LQGLGYGVKDMNF
-331 KKHSITDNLPE
+331 KKHSLTDNLPE
-342 WMTIDLG
+342 WMTVDIG

-357 GNGLKEFFSVDWKAK
+357 GNGLKDFFATDWKAK
-372 LDTTEKWLL
+372 LDTTERWLL
-381 RVAGGFLILVLLYT
+381 RVAAGFLILVILYT
-395 GFTIV
+395 GFTV
-400 INNQYEQKTLEANE
+400 VMNNQYEGKSREADA
-414 VRQDT
+414 VKSDT
-419 MTKLAAVNSDIN
+419 MLKIAKVDADIN
-431 SVKAKTNQYLQLADN
+431 AVKAKTNQYLQLADN
-446 LRSTSEKIQDD
+446 LRSTSQKIQDD
-457 QKSKNAVTTM
+457 QRNKNAITTM
-467 LSEIMYIIPKGVQLT
+467 LSEIMFIIPKEVQLT

-494 NAQSEKYEQL
+494 NAQAERYEQL

-511 ANENILKNSVSRLW
+511 ANENILKADTVVSTMGTKDGDM
-525 IRSSVSVWKSSHHIV
+525 VKIV
-540 LLTPE
+540 IEGDLP
-545 AIPFMILFIMRYPM
+545 
-559 LNIPETADVIPR
+559 
-571 QTAL
+571 

>member
-188 TIENGSS
+188 TIENGSGE
-195 QVLDGINAKENS
+195 VLDGINAKENS

-511 ANENILKNSVSRLW
+511 ANENILKADTVVSTMGTKDGNM
-525 IRSSVSVWKSSHHIV
+525 VKIV
-540 LLTPE
+540 IEGDLP
-545 AIPFMILFIMRYPM
+545 
-559 LNIPETADVIPR
+559 
-571 QTAL
+571 

>member
-482 SVENTT
+482 SVENIT

-511 ANENILKNSVSRLW
+511 ANENILKADTVVSTMGTKDGNM
-525 IRSSVSVWKSSHHIV
+525 VKIV
-540 LLTPE
+540 IEGDLP
-545 AIPFMILFIMRYPM
+545 
-559 LNIPETADVIPR
+559 
-571 QTAL
+571 

>member
-8 YVESNVIKYAKISK
+8 YVESNIIKYAKISK

-55 VPISINL
+55 VPVSINL
-62 ADEVYS
+62 ADEVYN

-89 EAYCTEKGLN
+89 ESYCAEKGLN
-99 KNAVETRYALVNSLS
+99 KNAVETRYALVNSIS

-132 AIEQQLAEN
+132 AIEQQLSEN

-188 TIENGSS
+188 TIENGAS
-195 QVLDGINAKENS
+195 QVLDEINAKENS

-249 SKKIIENSAIDI
+249 TQKIIENSTIDI

-290 ILKPFFIKDSIKV
+290 ILKPFFIKDTIKV

-318 MQGLGYGVKDMNF
+318 LQGLGYGVKDMNF
-331 KKHSITDNLPE
+331 KKHSFADSLPE
-342 WMTIDLG
+342 WMTVDIG

-357 GNGLKEFFSVDWKAK
+357 GNGLKEFFATDWKAK
-372 LDTTEKWLL
+372 LDTTERWLL
-381 RVAGGFLILVLLYT
+381 RVAAGFLILVLLYT
-395 GFTIV
+395 GFTV
-400 INNQYEQKTLEANE
+400 VMNNQYEGKSREADA
-414 VRQDT
+414 VKSDT
-419 MTKLAAVNSDIN
+419 MLKIAKVDADIN
-431 SVKAKTNQYLQLADN
+431 AVKAKTNQYLQLADN
-446 LRSTSEKIQDD
+446 LRSTSQKIQDD
-457 QKSKNAVTTM
+457 QRNKNAITTM
-467 LSEIMYIIPKGVQLT
+467 LSEIMFIIPKEVQLT

-494 NAQSEKYEQL
+494 NAQAERYEQL

-511 ANENILKNSVSRLW
+511 ANENILKADTVVSTMGTKDGDM
-525 IRSSVSVWKSSHHIV
+525 VKIV
-540 LLTPE
+540 IEGDLP
-545 AIPFMILFIMRYPM
+545 
-559 LNIPETADVIPR
+559 
-571 QTAL
+571 

>member
-8 YVESNVIKYAKISK
+8 YVESNIIKYAKISK

-34 KFYDKLGDA
+34 KFYDKLGEA

-55 VPISINL
+55 VPVSINL
-62 ADEVYS
+62 ADEVYN

-89 EAYCTEKGLN
+89 ESYCAEKGLN
-99 KNAVETRYALVNSLS
+99 KNAVDTRYALVNSLS

-132 AIEQQLAEN
+132 AIEQQLSEN

-172 KTTVTIIV
+172 KTTVTLIV

-188 TIENGSS
+188 TIENGASE
-195 QVLDGINAKENS
+195 VLDGINVKENS

-235 LDNIMPTLYKIAEN
+235 LDNIMPTLYKIAEK
-249 SKKIIENSAIDI
+249 SQKIIENSAIDI

-290 ILKPFFIKDSIKV
+290 ILKPFFIKDTIKV
-303 NIKDYVEVNSAIAMA
+303 NIKDYVEVNSAMAMA
-318 MQGLGYGVKDMNF
+318 LQGLGYGVKDMNF

-342 WMTIDLG
+342 WMTVDIG

-357 GNGLKEFFSVDWKAK
+357 GNGLKDFFSVDWKSK
-372 LDTTEKWLL
+372 LDATERWLL
-381 RVAGGFLILVLLYT
+381 RVSAGVLILILLYT
-395 GFTIV
+395 GFTAI
-400 INNQYEQKTLEANE
+400 INNQYEEKTREADE
-414 VRQDT
+414 VRADT
-419 MTKLAAVNSDIN
+419 ISKLAEVNTDIN
-431 SVKAKTNQYLQLADN
+431 AVKAKTNQYIQLADN

-457 QKSKNAVTTM
+457 QKNKNAVTTM
-467 LSEIMYIIPKGVQLT
+467 LSEIMFIIPKEVQLT

-511 ANENILKNSVSRLW
+511 ANENILKADTVVSTMGTKDGNM
-525 IRSSVSVWKSSHHIV
+525 VKIV
-540 LLTPE
+540 IEGDLP
-545 AIPFMILFIMRYPM
+545 
-559 LNIPETADVIPR
+559 
-571 QTAL
+571 

>member
-8 YVESNVIKYAKISK
+8 YVESNIIKYAKISK

-34 KFYDKLGDA
+34 KFYDKLGEA

-55 VPISINL
+55 VPVSINL
-62 ADEVYS
+62 ADEVYN

-89 EAYCTEKGLN
+89 ESYCTEKGLN
-99 KNAVETRYALVNSLS
+99 KNAVDTRYALVNSLS

-172 KTTVTIIV
+172 KTTITIIV

-188 TIENGSS
+188 TIENGASE
-195 QVLDGINAKENS
+195 VLDSINTKENS

-235 LDNIMPTLYKIAEN
+235 LDNIMPTLYKIAEK
-249 SKKIIENSAIDI
+249 SQKVIENSAIDI

-290 ILKPFFIKDSIKV
+290 ILRPFFIKDTIKV
-303 NIKDYVEVNSAIAMA
+303 NIKDYIEVNSAIAMA
-318 MQGLGYGVKDMNF
+318 LQGLGYGVKDMNF
-331 KKHSITDNLPE
+331 KKHSLTDNLPE
-342 WMTIDLG
+342 WMTVDIG

-357 GNGLKEFFSVDWKAK
+357 GNGLKDFFATDWKAK
-372 LDTTEKWLL
+372 LDTTERWLL
-381 RVAGGFLILVLLYT
+381 RVAAGFLILVILYT

-400 INNQYEQKTLEANE
+400 MNNQYEGKSREADA
-414 VRQDT
+414 VKSDT
-419 MTKLAAVNSDIN
+419 MLKIAKVDADIN
-431 SVKAKTNQYLQLADN
+431 AVKAKTNQYLQLADN
-446 LRSTSEKIQDD
+446 LRSTSQKIQDD
-457 QKSKNAVTTM
+457 QRNKNAITTM
-467 LSEIMYIIPKGVQLT
+467 LSEIMFIIPKEVQLT

-494 NAQSEKYEQL
+494 NAQAERYEQL

-511 ANENILKNSVSRLW
+511 ANENILKADTVVSTMGTKDGDM
-525 IRSSVSVWKSSHHIV
+525 VKIV
-540 LLTPE
+540 IEGDLP
-545 AIPFMILFIMRYPM
+545 
-559 LNIPETADVIPR
+559 
-571 QTAL
+571 